1 MGNIK
6 ARVVTYRNNLFR
18 IRVVNTRSETR
29 LASLANNHVTAEP
42 PFQAD
47 KKQNAN

>member
-6 ARVVTYRNNLFR
+6 TRAVTHRNNLFG
-18 IRVVNTRSETR
+18 IRLVNTRLETR